1 MPTRQ
6 HLTTGISN
14 LSKGLRV
21 HRKRD
26 HPSNEQYAQALR
38 VPGNAFTSK
47 NYLPTFCDPCPAAL
61 ATPDRKSR
69 RSARITPLPAQSNS
83 VPPPQITPTA
93 RGLPSEPT
101 YGPLINTADVP
112 TPKPKEFV
120 VPRRSMRLSMAIPP
134 ISLDPSSSHT
144 RVRSPGIESHASQD
158 EREVRELI
166 IFETPSPESA
176 MPMTSH
182 PVVTGVKTP
191 TRPGVPDLLGHLG
204 STPSLFLVT
213 ATPDD
218 IPRSPTRRRSSLKPD
233 LIDLRDQ
240 DGTDSMNVDAMISN
254 PVLGELQSVY
264 SAPKTAELLEI
275 GDHPDRD
282 DVVPPTPSPRGSVTP
297 EPLNMEPS
305 PRPAPNTGRS
315 PSPLPFA
322 LSSSPKPSTPLSP
335 PASPRPRR
343 SLSPEKEN
351 YPTQA
356 QELALSSNLDECPL
370 PTAARP
376 ISSVPTLSRALGSA
390 PNRRASLAIGTPVT
404 LDPAIGGRLRS
415 LSPDTTNILHNILPP
430 LQGGPSPAHPS
441 GPSTLST
448 PKPRVE
454 GDVSLKKSVRFEA
467 LPEGSERAKERMDVD
482 VFITEPHAQHVCEDE
497 EEESTIP
504 RGLSPPK
511 IFGAI
516 SRLMFRPPPPKDDR
530 LLAPPPNSSTAKP
543 SSLPFPI
550 MSGTKSFI
558 FSKPLPSTSEPEPA
572 TGSVNLPK
580 LATSSLPISQIP
592 VFSPAR
598 RSGLKLPSATGLS
611 QLRQPSPLKTGASGL
626 GLEGKIPRRGT
637 KPYAR
642 PATTSRLPKPAS
654 KITSVTMQPP
664 ASISTGA
671 YVSVTVCNLS
681 RILTS
686 GLSSEC
692 VRPSHLHPSNL
703 DEPGPWD

>member
-14 LSKGLRV
+14 LSKGLGV

-26 HPSNEQYAQALR
+26 HPSYEQYAQALR

-47 NYLPTFCDPCPAAL
+47 NHLLTLFDPCPASL
-61 ATPDRKSR
+61 ATPDRTSR

-83 VPPPQITPTA
+83 VPPPQTTPTA

-101 YGPLINTADVP
+101 YGLLINTADVP

-134 ISLDPSSSHT
+134 ISLDSSSSPT

-204 STPSLFLVT
+204 STPSLFLAT
-213 ATPDD
+213 STPDD
-218 IPRSPTRRRSSLKPD
+218 IPRSPTRRRSSLEPD

-240 DGTDSMNVDAMISN
+240 DGTDSMSVDAAI
-254 PVLGELQSVY
+254 LGEPQSVF

-297 EPLNMEPS
+297 EPLNMDPF
-305 PRPAPNTGRS
+305 PRTAPNTGRS

-322 LSSSPKPSTPLSP
+322 FSSSPKPSTPLSP
-335 PASPRPRR
+335 VSPRPRR

-356 QELALSSNLDECPL
+356 QELTLPSNLDECPL
-370 PTAARP
+370 PIAARP
-376 ISSVPTLSRALGSA
+376 ISSVPTHSRALGSA

-404 LDPAIGGRLRS
+404 PDPAIGGRLRS

-430 LQGGPSPAHPS
+430 LQSGPSPARPS

-448 PKPRVE
+448 SKPRVE
-454 GDVSLKKSVRFEA
+454 GEVSLKKSVRFEA
-467 LPEGSERAKERMDVD
+467 VPVPEGSERAKERMDVD
-482 VFITEPHAQHVCEDE
+482 IFITEPHAQHVYEDE
-497 EEESTIP
+497 EEESTLP

-558 FSKPLPSTSEPEPA
+558 FSKPLPSEPGPA
-572 TGSVNLPK
+572 AESVNLPK
-580 LATSSLPISQIP
+580 LATSSVPISQIP

-598 RSGLKLPSATGLS
+598 RSGLKPPSARGLS

-654 KITSVTMQPP
+654 KISSVTMQPQ
-664 ASISTGA
+664 AITSTGA
-671 YVSVTVCNLS
+671 FVSVTVCNLS
-681 RILTS
+681 RNLTF
-686 GLSSEC
+686 GLSSDC
-692 VRPSHLHPSNL
+692 VRPSHIHPSNL